1 MAEEIFFTRPE
12 FFDKLAGTDE
22 LRAQIQAGKTP
33 AEIKQSWQQDLAIFK
48 KKRKTYL
55 LYEDIY

>member
-1 MAEEIFFTRPE
+1 
-12 FFDKLAGTDE
+12 LAGTDE